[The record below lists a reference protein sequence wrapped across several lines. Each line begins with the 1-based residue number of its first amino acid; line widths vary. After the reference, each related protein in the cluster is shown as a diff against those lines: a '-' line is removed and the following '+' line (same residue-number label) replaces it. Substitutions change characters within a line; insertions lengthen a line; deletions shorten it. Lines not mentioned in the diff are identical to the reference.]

1 MPFSLTITEGKRRG
15 RRFRFG
21 SERISVGRGTDNDV
35 VLNDA
40 GVSRAHACIEKRGA
54 AWVLIDRGSA
64 NGTGLNGAALAVAA
78 TLQDG
83 DRIRLGKV
91 TFEFRAGAEAGRER
105 IGPRSRAGR
114 SAWWTRLQP
123 PARAGLVAGCALV
136 AVAGSGAAS
145 WRVDPAAASSSVA
158 SEPQSQGTAQACMEA
173 PLAAAPDA
181 LAAARAAYE
190 RGRRKLDERRIA
202 PRNLYDAWSA
212 FTQARA
218 RLAGEAGAPAFRA
231 EVDRRIADCERDLE
245 RQCGRL
251 QFRASRSER
260 YGEEE
265 KAQHAWREV
274 LLHFPGDDPAG
285 CRRKAQASLLSPQP
299 DVGGE

>member
-1 MPFSLTITEGKRRG
+1 
-15 RRFRFG
+15 
-21 SERISVGRGTDNDV
+21 

-40 GVSRAHACIEKRGA
+40 GVSRAHARIEKRGA

-64 NGTGLNGAALAVAA
+64 NGTELNGTALAVAA

-91 TFEFRAGAEAGRER
+91 AFEFRTGADPGREC
-105 IGPRSRAGR
+105 IGLRSRAGR
-114 SAWWTRLQP
+114 SAWWRRLQP
-123 PARAGLVAGCALV
+123 PARAGLLAGCALV

-145 WRVDPAAASSSVA
+145 WRVDGAAASFSVA
-158 SEPQSQGTAQACMEA
+158 SEPQSLGTAQACMEA
-173 PLAAAPDA
+173 PPSAPDA

-218 RLAGEAGAPAFRA
+218 RLAGEAGAPALRA
-231 EVDRRIADCERDLE
+231 ELDRLIADCERDLE

-251 QFRASRSER
+251 QFRASRYER
-260 YGEEE
+260 YGQEE
-265 KAQHAWREV
+265 KAQYAWREV

-285 CRRKAQASLLSPQP
+285 CRRKAQANLGSPQP

>member
-1 MPFSLTITEGKRRG
+1 VAFSLTISEGRRRG
-15 RRFRFG
+15 RRFRFEA
-21 SERISVGRGTDNDV
+21 ERISIGRGTDNDV

-40 GVSRAHACIEKRGA
+40 GVSRFHARIERRGA

-64 NGTGLNGAALAVAA
+64 NGTELNGAALAVAA

-91 TFEFRAGAEAGRER
+91 TFEFRAGAEP
-105 IGPRSRAGR
+105 GPGCMGPGSRLWR

-145 WRVDPAAASSSVA
+145 WRVDPPAAGASVA
-158 SEPQSQGTAQACMEA
+158 PDEPSLATGQACSEA
-173 PLAAAPDA
+173 PGAGPDA

-190 RGRRKLDERRIA
+190 RGRRKLEERRIA
-202 PRNLYDAWSA
+202 PRNLFDAWTA

-218 RLAGEAGAPAFRA
+218 QLVAEADAPALRA
-231 EVDRRIADCERDLE
+231 ELDRLIGDCGRDLQ

-251 QFRASRSER
+251 QFRASRFER
-260 YGEEE
+260 YGQEE
-265 KAQHAWREV
+265 KAQQAWREL
-274 LLHFPGDDPAG
+274 LLHFPGDDPTG
-285 CRRKAQASLLSPQP
+285 CRKKAQANLLSPQP